1 MNRKDFI
8 STLTLSLSSICAS
21 ATEKPVASVVHTN
34 RVCEKCKYNLGR
46 NIVFEKGVRDVVVDV
61 EKKLIIIKYDSS
73 KTNLA
78 NLKKYI
84 ASIGFDA
91 DELKADIYKRE
102 RLRDCCLMDSTI
114 CK

>member
-8 STLTLSLSSICAS
+8 SMITISLSSICANAS
-21 ATEKPVASVVHTN
+21 DKPVSAIVHTN

-46 NIVFEKGVRDVVVDV
+46 NIVFEKGVKDVVVDV
-61 EKKLIIIKYDSS
+61 EKKLITIKYDSN
-73 KTNLA
+73 KTNLV

-91 DELKADIYKRE
+91 DELKANVYKRE
-102 RLRDCCLMDSTI
+102 RLRDCCLMDMKM

>member
-21 ATEKPVASVVHTN
+21 AIEKPVASVVHTN

-61 EKKLIIIKYDSS
+61 KKKLITIKYDSS

>member
-21 ATEKPVASVVHTN
+21 AFDKPVSAVLHTN

-61 EKKLIIIKYDSS
+61 EKKLITIKYDSS

-91 DELKADIYKRE
+91 DELRADIYKRE

>member
-8 STLTLSLSSICAS
+8 STLTFSLSGICANVFD
-21 ATEKPVASVVHTN
+21 KPVSAVVHTN

-46 NIVFEKGVRDVVVDV
+46 NIVFEKGVKDVIVDV
-61 EKKLIIIKYDSS
+61 EKKQIIIKFDSS

-102 RLRDCCLMDSTI
+102 RLRDCCLMDTTI

>member
-8 STLTLSLSSICAS
+8 STLTLSLSGICANAS
-21 ATEKPVASVVHTN
+21 DKPVVSVVHTN
-34 RVCEKCKYNLGR
+34 HVCEKCKFNLGR
-46 NIVFEKGVRDVVVDV
+46 NIVFEKGVKDVVVDV
-61 EKKLIIIKYDSS
+61 EKKLITIKYDSS
-73 KTNLA
+73 KTNFA

-91 DELKADIYKRE
+91 DELKANIYKRE

>member
-8 STLTLSLSSICAS
+8 ATLTFSLSSICANAS
-21 ATEKPVASVVHTN
+21 DKPVSAIVHTN

-46 NIVFEKGVRDVVVDV
+46 NIVFEKGVKDVIVDV
-61 EKKLIIIKYDSS
+61 EKKQITIKYDAS
-73 KTNLA
+73 KTNFT

-102 RLRDCCLMDSTI
+102 RLRDCCLMDTTI

>member
-8 STLTLSLSSICAS
+8 SMLTFSLSGICVNAFD
-21 ATEKPVASVVHTN
+21 KPVSAVVHTN

-46 NIVFEKGVRDVVVDV
+46 NIVFEKGVKDVIVDV
-61 EKKLIIIKYDSS
+61 EKKQITIKYNAS

-91 DELKADIYKRE
+91 DEVKADVYKRE
-102 RLRDCCLMDSTI
+102 RLRDCCLMATTI

>member
-8 STLTLSLSSICAS
+8 ATLTLSLSSICVNAFD
-21 ATEKPVASVVHTN
+21 KPVVCIIHTS
-34 RVCEKCKYNLGR
+34 RVCDRCKFNLGR
-46 NIVFEKGVRDVVVDV
+46 NIVFEKGVKDVVVDV
-61 EKKLIIIKYDSS
+61 EKKLITIKYDSS
-73 KTNLA
+73 KTNLV

-91 DELKADIYKRE
+91 DELKADVYKRE
-102 RLRDCCLMDSTI
+102 QIRDCCLIDMKI

>member
-1 MNRKDFI
+1 MNRKDFVSI
-8 STLTLSLSSICAS
+8 LTLSLSSICAS
-21 ATEKPVASVVHTN
+21 AFEKPVASVVRTN

-61 EKKLIIIKYDSS
+61 EKKLITIKYDSS

-84 ASIGFDA
+84 VSIGFDA

>member
-1 MNRKDFI
+1 MNRKDFVSVI
-8 STLTLSLSSICAS
+8 TISLSSVYIN
-21 ATEKPVASVVHTN
+21 TFDETVTIVVHTN

-46 NIVFEKGVRDVVVDV
+46 NIFFEKGVRDVVVDV
-61 EKKLIIIKYDSS
+61 EKKLITIKFDAS

-78 NLKKYI
+78 ELKKYI

-91 DELKADIYKRE
+91 DDIKADVYKRE
-102 RLRDCCLMDSTI
+102 RLRDCCLIDSTI

>member
-8 STLTLSLSSICAS
+8 STITLSLSSICAS
-21 ATEKPVASVVHTN
+21 VSDEPVFAVVHTN

-61 EKKLIIIKYDSS
+61 EKKLITIKYDSS

>member
-8 STLTLSLSSICAS
+8 STLTLSLSSIYAN
-21 ATEKPVASVVHTN
+21 AFDKPVSAVLHTN
-34 RVCEKCKYNLGR
+34 RLCEKCKYNLGR
-46 NIVFEKGVRDVVVDV
+46 NIVFEKGVRNVVVDV
-61 EKKLIIIKYDSS
+61 EKKLITIKYDSS

-78 NLKKYI
+78 KLKKYI

-91 DELKADIYKRE
+91 DELKADMYKRE
-102 RLRDCCLMDSTI
+102 RLRDCCLIDTTI